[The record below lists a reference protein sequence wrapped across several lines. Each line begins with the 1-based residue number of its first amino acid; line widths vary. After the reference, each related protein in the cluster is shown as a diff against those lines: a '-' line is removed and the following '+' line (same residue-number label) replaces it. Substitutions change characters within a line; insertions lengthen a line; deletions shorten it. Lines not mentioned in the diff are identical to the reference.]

1 MKSGNRRIIPLL
13 VVAFFIYCNFCNSQN
28 TFLKSY
34 NTGDMGYCVREA
46 NGVSYVATGCTDFY
60 YNFHWF
66 NMSPIVNTNIQ
77 LLKTMT
83 DGTLLWEKIYS
94 YPGNRSLATWMEHT
108 SDNGYIVTGRTNQDL
123 IWPPD
128 SNDIILL
135 KTDDDGNIQW
145 SKIYDT
151 GKDDL
156 GYCVQQTSDGG
167 YIISGF
173 HDSIPLSLEGTT
185 YAILIKTDVSGNVI
199 WEKKYEFAVRD
210 LDTGES
216 FPWVVRQTNDDGYIL
231 TGTTAGSHAADLY
244 VIRTDPTGNVV
255 WAKSYEHDFTN
266 FRFSLGLDIIEN
278 SAGDFIVAG
287 ALDKDQS
294 LNEYNYP
301 YILKLNNAGT
311 ILNAKFFDSAPPE
324 MFQSGF
330 SSVEETPDN
339 GYLFTGMGGYSNFGM
354 LAQILKTDSDF
365 NMEWSRTYSNDGIAT
380 VGTRSGRMTT
390 DGCYIFT
397 GKRLN
402 DGTILMKTD
411 NIGLIPCKNPGTLF
425 EIVPSILEV
434 DRFPLTYSG
443 INSIDVVLNTQVFLS
458 DTSTLCPDTPV
469 ILPIELL
476 TFNAHRSNDKTI
488 LLQWETA
495 SEINNDYFEI
505 EKSSDGIAFTSIGI
519 VKGAG
524 NSSTLSSYSFEDLH
538 DESNRLIYYR
548 LAQFD
553 YDRSKTFSEII
564 AVSNHNTDITEI
576 TSDYKRDNES
586 IELSFSSSVN
596 EKITI
601 SMIDLLGKVCYQSN
615 LTTASGYIN
624 YTLDVGP
631 LEKGIYIISISSNA
645 SRTNKLI
652 LN

>member
-1 MKSGNRRIIPLL
+1 
-13 VVAFFIYCNFCNSQN
+13 
-28 TFLKSY
+28 
-34 NTGDMGYCVREA
+34 MGYCVREA

-255 WAKSYEHDFTN
+255 WAKSYEPDFTN
-266 FRFSLGLDIIEN
+266 FR
-278 SAGDFIVAG
+278 
-287 ALDKDQS
+287 
-294 LNEYNYP
+294 
-301 YILKLNNAGT
+301 LK
-311 ILNAKFFDSAPPE
+311 
-324 MFQSGF
+324 
-330 SSVEETPDN
+330 
-339 GYLFTGMGGYSNFGM
+339 
-354 LAQILKTDSDF
+354 
-365 NMEWSRTYSNDGIAT
+365 
-380 VGTRSGRMTT
+380 
-390 DGCYIFT
+390 
-397 GKRLN
+397 
-402 DGTILMKTD
+402 
-411 NIGLIPCKNPGTLF
+411 
-425 EIVPSILEV
+425 
-434 DRFPLTYSG
+434 
-443 INSIDVVLNTQVFLS
+443 IN
-458 DTSTLCPDTPV
+458 
-469 ILPIELL
+469 
-476 TFNAHRSNDKTI
+476 H
-488 LLQWETA
+488 
-495 SEINNDYFEI
+495 
-505 EKSSDGIAFTSIGI
+505 
-519 VKGAG
+519 
-524 NSSTLSSYSFEDLH
+524 
-538 DESNRLIYYR
+538 
-548 LAQFD
+548 
-553 YDRSKTFSEII
+553 
-564 AVSNHNTDITEI
+564 
-576 TSDYKRDNES
+576 
-586 IELSFSSSVN
+586 
-596 EKITI
+596 
-601 SMIDLLGKVCYQSN
+601 
-615 LTTASGYIN
+615 
-624 YTLDVGP
+624 
-631 LEKGIYIISISSNA
+631 
-645 SRTNKLI
+645 
-652 LN
+652 

>member
-1 MKSGNRRIIPLL
+1 M
-13 VVAFFIYCNFCNSQN
+13 AFTIASSQN
-28 TFLKSY
+28 TFVKTY
-34 NTGDMGYCVREA
+34 NTGDMGYCIREA
-46 NGVSYVATGCTDFY
+46 NGISYVAAGCTDFY
-60 YNFHWF
+60 YNFNWL
-66 NMSPIVNTNIQ
+66 NMSPIASTNIQ
-77 LLKTMT
+77 LIKTMT
-83 DGTLLWEKIYS
+83 DGTLQWEKIYS

-108 SDNGYIVTGRTNQDL
+108 SDNGYIITGRTNQDL

-128 SNDIILL
+128 SNNILLL
-135 KTDDDGNIQW
+135 KTDDSGNVQW
-145 SKIYDT
+145 SKIFDT

-156 GYCVQQTSDGG
+156 GYCVQQTTDGG
-167 YIISGF
+167 YVVSGF
-173 HDSIPLSLEGTT
+173 HDSVPLSLAGTT
-185 YAILIKTDVSGNVI
+185 YAILLKTDANGNLL

-216 FPWVVRQTNDDGYIL
+216 FPWVVKQTSDGGYVL

-244 VIRTDPTGNVV
+244 VIRTDLNGNVV

-278 SAGDFIVAG
+278 SAGDFIIAG
-287 ALDKDQS
+287 SLDKDQS

-301 YILKLNNAGT
+301 YILKINNIGT
-311 ILNAKFFDSAPPE
+311 ILNAKFFESVPAE

-354 LAQILKTDSDF
+354 LAQILKTDVDF
-365 NMEWSRTYSNDGIAT
+365 NMQWSRTYSNDGIAT
-380 VGTRSGRMTT
+380 VGTRSGRLTT

-402 DGTILMKTD
+402 DGTIIMKTD
-411 NIGLIPCKNPGTLF
+411 NLGLIPCKNPGTLL
-425 EIVPSILEV
+425 EIIPSILEV

-443 INSIDVVLNTQVFLS
+443 INSIDFLPMTQVISS
-458 DTSTLCPDTPV
+458 DTSTLCPVTPL

-476 TFNAHRSNDKTI
+476 SFGAKRSDENKI

-495 SEINNDYFEI
+495 AEINNDYFEI
-505 EKSSDGIAFTSIGI
+505 EKSSDGILFTSIGI
-519 VKGAG
+519 VNGAG
-524 NSSTLSSYSFEDLH
+524 NSSTLSSYSFEDKLFQT
-538 DESNRLIYYR
+538 DPVLYYR

-553 YDRSKTFSEII
+553 YDKTKTNSEII

-576 TSDYKRDNES
+576 TSDYNRENES
-586 IELSFSSSVN
+586 IELSFSSSEK

-601 SMIDLLGKVCYQSN
+601 SMIDLLGKVCYQSS
-615 LTTASGYIN
+615 LTTESGYIH

-631 LEKGIYIISISSNA
+631 LEKGIYIISISSKS

-652 LN
+652 LNQ